1 MKLRNLVCLVILAWW
16 SFGATVFAA
25 GTEAD
30 HMALRDLKDQVTT
43 AINARDMP
51 AAEKLLHKPF
61 LATVVTQ
68 ESFNSFE
75 PLKNYFE
82 SLYTRTFLGI
92 NSIKITADVD
102 ELSQIYEGTYAV
114 ARGGTKEV
122 YEMKDG
128 RTFALDGRWTA
139 VNAKTE
145 AGWKV
150 LAIHSGVNFLDNP
163 VIGAI
168 EASLIW
174 FAVGGFVAGLLLGGL
189 LVWFMLR
196 RRATPA

>member
-1 MKLRNLVCLVILAWW
+1 MKLRTLVCLVVLASW
-16 SFGATVFAA
+16 SMATTAFAA

-43 AINARDMP
+43 AINSRDMA

-139 VNAKTE
+139 VNTKTE
-145 AGWKV
+145 DGWKV
-150 LAIHSGVNFLDNP
+150 LAVHSGVNFLDNP

-174 FAVGGFVAGLLLGGL
+174 FTAGGFGGGLLLGGVL
-189 LVWFMLR
+189 GWFVCR
-196 RRATPA
+196 RRAAAT